1 MQLGV
6 NQLKAW
12 MKSLQTKGDNNTVS
26 MNNNTLGYG
35 RPSVL
40 YNTNDDLAYKMQCR
54 WTRLCAE
61 YGISPQQY
69 PLIITN
75 KCEYRDVLAAR
86 LAQLRISSNCNSDTT
101 IDDSDDGSLRTMF
114 TTTMRCHEV
123 NSYVRLTIIGV
134 FAFADEIYPHING
147 LVSQVDR
154 KLDALEYFMRHEIG
168 HILSWNVM
176 FNGVTV
182 SEFNRQ
188 MGTIKS
194 LERSISASWRYGSSN
209 ALLNYYELPFERIA
223 NEVVGLKST
232 HLTNADYIIHSR

>member
-12 MKSLQTKGDNNTVS
+12 MKSLQTNNNTTS

-35 RPSVL
+35 SPSVL

-75 KCEYRDVLAAR
+75 RCEYKDVLAAR
-86 LAQLRISSNCNSDTT
+86 LAQLHISSNCNTT
-101 IDDSDDGSLRTMF
+101 VNDPIDGSLRTMF
-114 TTTMRCHEV
+114 TTAMRCHQV
-123 NSYVRLTIIGV
+123 NNSYVQLTVIGV

-147 LVSQVDR
+147 LFSQVDR

-168 HILSWNVM
+168 HIISCNAM
-176 FNGVTV
+176 FNCVTLA
-182 SEFNRQ
+182 EFTRRMN
-188 MGTIKS
+188 TIKN
-194 LERSISASWRYGSSN
+194 LEHSITASWGYIRTSKQSM
-209 ALLNYYELPFERIA
+209 LDYYELPLERIA
-223 NEVVGLKST
+223 NEVVRIKPDQLI
-232 HLTNADYIIHSR
+232 NADYTIHN